1 MLRITNIDKY
11 FNKNKSNEIHVI
23 DNTSLDFND
32 SGLVV
37 LLGHSGSGKTTLLNV
52 IGGLDKAKG
61 SIQYD
66 DVVIEKYKMTKMDAF
81 RSKHIGYI
89 FQNYNLL
96 LENTVYE
103 NLEIALNLCGIYD
116 KDEID
121 KRIRYCL
128 TAVNMY
134 KFKKRKA
141 QALSGGQQQRIA
153 IARALIKNP
162 DIIIADEPTGN
173 LDSKNTVEIMNI
185 IKKIS
190 KTRLVLL
197 VTHEEKIAK
206 FYADRIISIS
216 DGKICDDEEN
226 HSDEGLDVSDHQNI
240 YLKDLN
246 KEEYND
252 INIYFDKENKVKL
265 DIILKDGNIY
275 INSYDGNIKV
285 INQNCDA
292 KIIDDHYRD
301 IKLDDIDD
309 FSFDT
314 SDFDDIKGKRRLFN
328 GFKEAFFGF
337 FNVTKRKKLLY
348 FCFFMLGMI
357 IAGLMI
363 SYSDYRTIDAN
374 LYTSTD
380 ESIYFVEAEYIEN
393 VNMISAQYHDYSS
406 IGIISTDI
414 AYRNNFYYYA
424 SDEVIHKVIFGREN
438 QKGEVLI
445 TKACADQIIKIYS
458 DVGIKAYDDIFRFKL
473 KANYKFYSIS
483 GIIDSDVIGTILF
496 THSDLF
502 LSDYSNNYSVGL
514 SSKEKYEPINKA
526 NLNEDTF
533 LLNVKHMNSIYS
545 NTIDIGDKTYEFG
558 GFFRGDVDIIIEE
571 KENIFSP
578 SSGLAKLGLI
588 DYSSTLGKNEALAS
602 VGSEYKIGDKITLNG
617 TTFIVKDLFYNPDYY
632 DFVIVN
638 DNMYNELYHQTFHIR
653 IDNENKSGV
662 FVSVD
667 KNSLDKLSGYNY
679 YNLSDI
685 YLDEYLSY
693 NQKNRNSKL
702 YSMIILAL
710 IICVFTFFI
719 NRSKMIHQIYT
730 IGVKRSIGASR
741 LNIYGMFI
749 FEILI
754 VTTFTSILGYS
765 TVYILAMTFNNIM
778 KSVMITISINFFY
791 AIVGVLFIYLVNILF
806 GLMPAIL
813 LMRKTPSEILAK
825 YDI

>member
-226 HSDEGLDVSDHQNI
+226 HNDEGLDVSDHQNI

-275 INSYDGNIKV
+275 INSYDANIKV

-314 SDFDDIKGKRRLFN
+314 SDFDDKKGKRRLFS

-363 SYSDYRTIDAN
+363 SYSDYSTIDAN
-374 LYTSTD
+374 LYTSID
-380 ESIYFVEAEYIEN
+380 ESIYFVEAEYIED
-393 VNMISAQYHDYSS
+393 VNMISNIQRKSAAFLEIPSS
-406 IGIISTDI
+406 DISFD
-414 AYRNNFYYYA
+414 RNFNFYL
-424 SDEVIHKVIFGREN
+424 SDEVIHKVIYGREN
-438 QKGEVLI
+438 KKGEILI
-445 TKACADQIIKIYS
+445 SRACADQIIKNYS
-458 DVGIKAYDDIFRFKL
+458 DIGIKGYEDVMKFKL
-473 KANYKFYSIS
+473 CANYYYSIS
-483 GIIDSDVIGTILF
+483 GIIDSDVIDTILL
-496 THSDLF
+496 TSSDF
-502 LSDYSNNYSVGL
+502 FMISFYDFKYSVGF
-514 SSKEKYEPINKA
+514 SNREQYDVVNEVD
-526 NLNEDTF
+526 LNENTF
-533 LLNVKHMNSIYS
+533 LLNIKYMDYIYDEYF
-545 NTIDIGDKTYEFG
+545 TIGDKTYEFG
-558 GFFRGDVDIIIEE
+558 GFFKGDVDVIIEE
-571 KENIFSP
+571 KENLFD
-578 SSGLAKLGLI
+578 SSLGCVKARAVNENLEK
-588 DYSSTLGKNEALAS
+588 DEALVS
-602 VGSEYKIGDKITLNG
+602 ICSKYTIGDEIKIDDK
-617 TTFIVKDLFYNPDYY
+617 TFIVKDLFYNPDYY
-632 DFVIVN
+632 DNIIIN
-638 DNMYNELYHQTFHIR
+638 DEVYNELYHQRYNTTINNETKKGVYVS
-653 IDNENKSGV
+653 IDEA
-662 FVSVD
+662 
-667 KNSLDKLSGYNY
+667 SLDKLSGYNY
-679 YNLSDI
+679 YNLNEI
-685 YLDEYLSY
+685 YLEEYLLY
-693 NQKNRNSKL
+693 NQMERNSKL
-702 YSMIILAL
+702 YSMIILAF

-765 TVYILAMTFNNIM
+765 TVYILAMIFNNIM

>member
-1 MLRITNIDKY
+1 MLRIKNIDKY
-11 FNKNKSNEIHVI
+11 FNKNKGNEIHVI

-52 IGGLDKAKG
+52 IGGLDKARG

-66 DVVIEKYKMTKMDAF
+66 DVFIEKYKMSKMDAF

-197 VTHEEKIAK
+197 VTHEEKIAN

-216 DGKICDDEEN
+216 DGKICDDKEN
-226 HSDEGLDVSDHQNI
+226 RSDAGLDVSDHQNI

-246 KEEYND
+246 KEEYKN
-252 INIYFDKENKVKL
+252 INIYFDDENKVKL

-275 INSYDGNIKV
+275 INSYDANIKV

-314 SDFDDIKGKRRLFN
+314 SNFIEKKGKQRVFR

-348 FCFFMLGMI
+348 FCFFFLGMI

-363 SYSDYRTIDAN
+363 SYSDYSTIDAN
-374 LYTSTD
+374 LYTSYD
-380 ESIYFVEAEYIEN
+380 ESIYFTEADYIED
-393 VNMISAQYHDYSS
+393 VNLISNIYRSNAD
-406 IGIISTDI
+406 IKIPSTDI
-414 AYRNNFYYYA
+414 SFNHNFNFYIK
-424 SDEVIHKVIFGREN
+424 DEIIHKVIHGREN

-445 TKACADQIIKIYS
+445 TKACADQIIKTYS
-458 DVGIKAYDDIFRFKL
+458 DVGIKSYDDVMKFKVYHN
-473 KANYKFYSIS
+473 NYYSIS
-483 GIIDSDVIGTILF
+483 GIIDSGVINTILI
-496 THSDLF
+496 TNSDL
-502 LSDYSNNYSVGL
+502 LYIDYSFYSIGF
-514 SSKEKYEPINKA
+514 SSKEQYEPVNKV
-526 NLNEDTF
+526 NFNEDTF
-533 LLNVKHMNSIYS
+533 LLNIKYKNDIYTDYFSIGNKDYQ
-545 NTIDIGDKTYEFG
+545 FG
-558 GFFRGDVDIIIEE
+558 GFFKGGVDIII
-571 KENIFSP
+571 KDQKNIFP
-578 SSGLAKLGLI
+578 SSFGYVRASAVGEMLE
-588 DYSSTLGKNEALAS
+588 KNEALVS
-602 VGSEYKIGDKITLNG
+602 IGSEYKIGDSIDFYGKEL
-617 TTFIVKDLFYNPDYY
+617 IVRDYFYNPEYY
-632 DFVIVN
+632 DTIIIN
-638 DNMYNELYHQTFHIR
+638 DNEFDKLFYRKTNIN
-653 IDNENKSGV
+653 INNENKIGV
-662 FVSVD
+662 FVSTD
-667 KNSLDKLSGYNY
+667 EGSLEKLKDYKY
-679 YNLSDI
+679 YNLNDI
-685 YLDEYLSY
+685 YLEEYLLD
-693 NQKNRNSKL
+693 NQRQRNSKL
-702 YSMIILAL
+702 YSMIILTF
-710 IICVFTFFI
+710 IICIFTFFI

-741 LNIYGMFI
+741 LNIYSMFI

-765 TVYILAMTFNNIM
+765 TVYILAMIFNNIM
-778 KSVMITISINFFY
+778 KNVMITITINPFF
-791 AIVGVLFIYLVNILF
+791 AVIGVIFIYIVNILF
-806 GLMPAIL
+806 GLLPAIL